1 MRKIINFLIK
11 FPLYALVFLMPL
23 FWLPFTVE
31 AYEFNKQYL
40 LIFLVSI
47 AFMAWLGKLAVV
59 RKKLFFRRTALDVWI
74 LVFVLILVLSAVFS
88 IDSISSWFGF
98 YGRFSG
104 SVIGALALIVM
115 YFVVVN
121 NVKSVKPSS
130 SSGGTIK
137 TIWGLSLEK
146 VYSLFL
152 ISSWIVVVTAYLS
165 VFNIWS
171 KIPGLPQMMT
181 FRSFN
186 TVSGSLEGL
195 AIFLAMAMSLVVGLI
210 LSQVPK
216 KSIAKGDLGAT
227 KKGFFKKILGLLM
240 FWKKSKGSASGMRSK
255 VLFLVASLILLLL
268 INFSAAWAILGL
280 TMFILL
286 VIAFWT
292 RLFKERV
299 NLLTL
304 PIILLLIS
312 GFFWFNLPGKIGFL
326 SDLNQLLPLPQEL
339 ILDSQVSR
347 TVAWQSLKDY
357 PILGSGPGTYIAD
370 FSKFKPVEFNNTDF
384 WNVRFDRGPNHILE
398 TIGTMGILGILSYIM
413 ILGVFLLI
421 GLVFLSRKRLKAL
434 SSTYPISDKRHP
446 ISVFPLILAWLSL
459 LVAQFVYMQNTVLSF
474 YFWFFMAL
482 GVVVWQ
488 GVQNQP
494 FKKISFSFDKMP
506 EIGLVLNVVLL
517 ILVFA
522 LAGFFYL
529 GGRFYWADV
538 KFLDPVETNEE
549 LVAKLERSVILNNYQ
564 ESYRRALSQAYLIT
578 AWAEANKPEAEQNVQ
593 LLQALAAGSI
603 QQARLATTLS
613 PNSVAAW
620 ENLGAIYRDAR
631 GLVGGTLPFSL
642 EAFAKAAELE
652 PNNPFFYRERCRLN
666 LISEEKDW
674 DETIGHCQRSVEL
687 KDNYLDAHVQLA
699 LVYEQKG
706 DLEIALEKMEAIL
719 EKLRGVSFQ
728 RGSDF
733 AGAATEIYFQT
744 GRLYFNLERTKE
756 AIPMFE
762 QAVII
767 TPQYANARY
776 ALALSYESDNRIE
789 DALIQYQILEQM
801 MPNDENIKAKIQQLG
816 GGGTEETSIPN
827 PEVAPAEE

>member
-11 FPLYALVFLMPL
+11 FPLYALIFLMPL
-23 FWLPFTVE
+23 FWLPFTIE
-31 AYEFNKQYL
+31 AYEINKQYL
-40 LIFLVSI
+40 LIFMVTI
-47 AFMAWLGKLAVV
+47 AFMAWLAKLAIV
-59 RKKLFFRRTALDVWI
+59 RKKLFFRRTALDIWI
-74 LVFVLILVLSAVFS
+74 LIFTLIMILSAVFS
-88 IDSISSWFGF
+88 IDNLSSWFGF

-104 SVIGALALIVM
+104 SVIGALALIVL

-121 NVKSVKPSS
+121 NVKSAKPK
-130 SSGGTIK
+130 K
-137 TIWGLSLEK
+137 TIWGLSLER

-152 ISSWIVVVTAYLS
+152 VSSWIAVITAYLS
-165 VFNIWS
+165 VFNLWS
-171 KIPGLPQMMT
+171 KIPGLPEIMIS
-181 FRSFN
+181 RSFN

-195 AIFLAMAMSLVVGLI
+195 AIFLAVAMSLVVGLV
-210 LSQVPK
+210 LSQVPNK
-216 KSIAKGDLGAT
+216 KSRI
-227 KKGFFKKILGLLM
+227 
-240 FWKKSKGSASGMRSK
+240 WKKLRIPNFTTKSRI
-255 VLFLVASLILLLL
+255 LFIIASLILLFI
-268 INFSAAWAILGL
+268 INFSSAWAVLGV

-286 VIAFWT
+286 IMAFWT
-292 RLFKERV
+292 RLFRERV

-312 GFFWFNLPGKIGFL
+312 GFYLFGLPEKIGFL
-326 SDLNQLLPLPQEL
+326 NDLNQLLPLPQEL
-339 ILDSQVSR
+339 LLDSQVSR
-347 TVAWQSLKDY
+347 TVAWQSLKEY

-370 FSKFKPVEFNNTDF
+370 FSKFKPVEFNSTDF
-384 WNVRFDRGPNHILE
+384 WNIRFDRGPSHIME
-398 TIGTMGILGILSYIM
+398 MIGTMGILGILSYM
-413 ILGVFLLI
+413 MLLGVFLLI

-434 SSTYPISDKRHP
+434 VSTYPISDKRHP

-474 YFWFFMAL
+474 YFWLFMAL
-482 GVVVWQ
+482 GIVVWQ
-488 GVQNQP
+488 GVQDQP
-494 FKKISFSFDKMP
+494 FKKISFSFEKMP

-522 LAGFFYL
+522 FAGFFYL

-538 KFLDPVETNEE
+538 KFVQSVESNEE

-564 ESYRRALSQAYLIT
+564 ENYRMALSQAYLIT
-578 AWAEANKPEAEQNVQ
+578 AWEEANKLEEEQNVE

-613 PNSVAAW
+613 PSSVSAW
-620 ENLGAIYRDAR
+620 ENLGAVYRDSR
-631 GLVGGTLPFSL
+631 GLVGGTLPFAL
-642 EAFAKAAELE
+642 EAFATATDLE

-674 DETIGHCQRSVEL
+674 DKTINLCQRSVEL

-706 DLEIALEKMEAIL
+706 DLEIALEKIEVVMERL
-719 EKLRGVSFQ
+719 KGVSFQ

-733 AGAATEIYFQT
+733 AGAATEIYFQA
-744 GRLYFNLERTKE
+744 GRLYFNLERIKE
-756 AIPMFE
+756 GIPMFE

-776 ALALSYESDNRIE
+776 ALALSYESDARIE
-789 DALIQYQILEQM
+789 DALIQYQILGQM
-801 MPNDENIKAKIQQLG
+801 MPDDENIAAKILELTG
-816 GGGTEETSIPN
+816 GGEV
-827 PEVAPAEE
+827 PEVLTE

>member
-23 FWLPFTVE
+23 FWLPFTAE
-31 AYEFNKQYL
+31 AFEFNKQYL

-47 AFMAWLGKLAVV
+47 AFVAWLAKLAVV

-74 LVFVLILVLSAVFS
+74 LISVLIMVLSAVFS
-88 IDSISSWFGF
+88 IDSLSSWFGF

-104 SVIGALALIVM
+104 SVIGALALVVL

-121 NVKSVKPSS
+121 NVKSVKP
-130 SSGGTIK
+130 GK

-152 ISSWIVVVTAYLS
+152 TSSWIAVIAAYLS
-165 VFNIWS
+165 IFNLWS
-171 KIPGLPQMMT
+171 KILGGYTPQVMT

-195 AIFLAMAMSLVVGLI
+195 AVFLAMAMSLVVGLI
-210 LSQVPK
+210 LSQTSKRKV
-216 KSIAKGDLGAT
+216 AKADLGVVV
-227 KKGFFKKILGLLM
+227 KKGILGRILGLLM
-240 FWKKSKGSASGMRSK
+240 FWKGSKVSGLLGVSNTKSKI
-255 VLFLVASLILLLL
+255 LFLLASLILLLL
-268 INFSAAWAILGL
+268 INFSAAWTVLGI
-280 TMFILL
+280 TMLVLL

-304 PIILLLIS
+304 PIVLLLIA
-312 GFFWFNLPGKIGFL
+312 GFYWFGLPAKIGFL
-326 SDLNQLLPLPQEL
+326 NDLDQLLPLPQEL
-339 ILDSQVSR
+339 LLDSQVSR

-357 PILGSGPGTYIAD
+357 PVLGSGPGTYIAD

-384 WNVRFDRGPNHILE
+384 WNIRFDRGPSHIME
-398 TIGTMGILGILSYIM
+398 MVGTMGILGVLSYIM
-413 ILGVFLLI
+413 VLGVFLLI
-421 GLVFLSRKRLKAL
+421 GLVFLSRKRLSAL
-434 SSTYPISDKRHP
+434 ASSYPISDKRHP

-459 LVAQFVYMQNTVLSF
+459 LIAQFVYMQNTALLF
-474 YFWFFMAL
+474 YFWLFMAL

-538 KFLDPVETNEE
+538 KFVEPVENNEE

-564 ESYRRALSQAYLIT
+564 ESYRRALSQGYLIT
-578 AWAEANKPEAEQNVQ
+578 AWAEANKPEGEQNVQ

-603 QQARLATTLS
+603 QQARLATSLS
-613 PNSVAAW
+613 PDSVSAW

-631 GLVGGTLPFSL
+631 GLVGGTLPFAL
-642 EAFAKAAELE
+642 EAFAKASELE

-674 DETIGHCQRSVEL
+674 DETINFCQRSVEL

-706 DLEIALEKMEAIL
+706 DLEAALKRMEGVL
-719 EKLRGVSFQ
+719 ERLKGVSFQ

-744 GRLYFNLERTKE
+744 GRLYFNLERIKE
-756 AIPMFE
+756 AVPMFE

-776 ALALSYESDNRIE
+776 ALALSYEVDNRIE
-789 DALIQYQILEQM
+789 DALIQYQILGQM
-801 MPNDENIKAKIQQLG
+801 MPDDQNIQTKIQQL
-816 GGGTEETSIPN
+816 TEGLTPVE
-827 PEVAPAEE
+827 APTE

>member
-11 FPLYALVFLMPL
+11 FPLYALVFFMPL

-47 AFMAWLGKLAVV
+47 AFMAWLAKLAVV
-59 RKKLFFRRTALDVWI
+59 RKKFFFRRTALDLWI
-74 LVFVLILVLSAVFS
+74 LIFSIIMILSAVFS
-88 IDSISSWFGF
+88 IDTLSSWFGY

-104 SVIGALALIVM
+104 SVIGALTLVVM

-121 NVKSVKPSS
+121 NVKGIKP
-130 SSGGTIK
+130 GK

-146 VYSLFL
+146 IYSLFL
-152 ISSWIVVVTAYLS
+152 FSSWIAVIAAYFS
-165 VFNIWS
+165 VFNLWS
-171 KIPGLPQMMT
+171 KIPGLPEIMN

-186 TVSGSLEGL
+186 TVSGSLEGF
-195 AIFLAMAMSLVVGLI
+195 AIFLTVAMSLVVGLI
-210 LSQVPK
+210 LSQTPK
-216 KSIAKGDLGAT
+216 KEIAKADLGVVA
-227 KKGFFKKILGLLM
+227 KKRILSRILGIIM
-240 FWKKSKGSASGMRSK
+240 FWKNPKSSGSGMKSKL
-255 VLFLVASLILLLL
+255 LFIIASLILLLL
-268 INFSAAWAILGL
+268 INFSAAWVVLGL
-280 TMFILL
+280 TMLILL

-326 SDLNQLLPLPQEL
+326 NNLNQILPLPQEL
-339 ILDSQVSR
+339 LLDSQVSR
-347 TVAWQSLKDY
+347 TITWQSLKDY
-357 PILGSGPGTYIAD
+357 PVLGSGQGTYIAN

-384 WNVRFDRGPNHILE
+384 WNIRFDRGPSHIME
-398 TIGTMGILGILSYIM
+398 MIGTMGILGILSYIM

-434 SSTYPISDKRHP
+434 VSSYPISDKRHP

-459 LVAQFVYMQNTVLSF
+459 LIAQFVYMQNTTLSF
-474 YFWFFMAL
+474 YFWLFMAL
-482 GVVVWQ
+482 GIVVWQ

-494 FKKISFSFDKMP
+494 FKKVSFSFEKMP

-517 ILVFA
+517 ILVFV

-529 GGRFYWADV
+529 GGRFYLADV
-538 KFLDPVETNEE
+538 KFIEPVESNEE
-549 LVAKLERSVILNNYQ
+549 LVAKLEKSVILNNYQ
-564 ESYRRALSQAYLIT
+564 ESYRNALSQAYLIT
-578 AWAEANKPEAEQNVQ
+578 AWAEANKPEEEQNVE

-603 QQARLATTLS
+603 QQARLATSLS
-613 PNSVAAW
+613 PSSVTAW

-642 EAFAKAAELE
+642 EAFATATNLE

-674 DETIGHCQRSVEL
+674 DETINLCQRSVEL

-706 DLEIALEKMEAIL
+706 DLEIALEKMEVIL

-744 GRLYFNLERTKE
+744 GRLYFNLERIEE

-776 ALALSYESDNRIE
+776 ALALSYETANRIE
-789 DALIQYQILEQM
+789 DALIQYQILGQM
-801 MPNDENIKAKIQQLG
+801 MPDDENIQAKVQELSG
-816 GGGTEETSIPN
+816 GGVPAPTEIPN
-827 PEVAPAEE
+827 PDVAPTE